1 MKDVDFSICPFI
13 NDVLCFLTYF
23 DFCKNA
29 KLLKAYYIALG
40 IDGQRFYK
48 WYVYSNIHIDEYH
61 KNLIW
66 SYLNSPEDED
76 YTKLIEGI
84 NTYKVR

>member
-1 MKDVDFSICPFI
+1 MEDIDFTVCPFI
-13 NDVLCFLTYF
+13 EEILCFLTYY

-29 KLLKAYYIALG
+29 KLLKVYYNALETNAK
-40 IDGQRFYK
+40 RFYK
-48 WYVYSNIHIDEYH
+48 WYCYANIHIDEYH

-66 SYLNSPEDED
+66 EYLNSPEEEA
-76 YTKLIEGI
+76 YINLIEGI